1 MKDLKTM
8 QLFSE
13 IDFFICK
20 EHTGTPAEAA
30 EKIHKSKSSMYRL
43 LHVTKDTGAP
53 I

>member
-1 MKDLKTM
+1 MKNLKTM
-8 QLFSE
+8 HIFSE
-13 IDFFICK
+13 IDSLICK

-30 EKIHKSKSSMYRL
+30 EKIHKSKSSIYRL